1 MYMSKMSVDLKL
13 IAPKFSKNIEHKI
26 IDDLALEEEGCYND
40 FILADKKLESKSM
53 HLLNFEGVIFRNV
66 DFIGITWS
74 SLSLTNVRF
83 ENCDLSNADFSGA
96 IIHKSEFIGCKLMG
110 LNLRESSLQN
120 VRLEV
125 CKASFIFMRFARLK
139 QVYFE
144 RCQME
149 SGDFQNAE
157 LGKVIF
163 DHCILRSSQ
172 MSGTKLADIDLSNS
186 DIEGLGIRIE
196 DLKGAIVSPGQAV
209 DFSKLFG
216 LVVKP

>member
-1 MYMSKMSVDLKL
+1 MNKSSVDLKL
-13 IAPKFSKNIEHKI
+13 LAPKFIKSIEHKI

-40 FILADKKLESKSM
+40 FILVDKKIKSKSM

-66 DFIGITWS
+66 DFTDITWS

-110 LNLRESSLQN
+110 LNLRESALQN
-120 VRLEV
+120 VRLEN

-149 SGDFQNAE
+149 SSDFQYAE
-157 LGKVIF
+157 LVKVMF
-163 DHCILRSSQ
+163 EHSTLRLSQ
-172 MSGTKLADIDLSNS
+172 FSGTKLADIDLSNC
-186 DIEGLGIRIE
+186 DIEGLGVRIE